1 MSMAVPVEVYMKASY
16 MAEWSSPV
24 YGACLENKRR

>member
-1 MSMAVPVEVYMKASY
+1 MGMAVPVEVYMKASY
-16 MAEWSSPV
+16 MAEWSSLV